1 MAEITHLSE
10 LQRKQ
15 LEEEGYILLPD
26 VLGKDH
32 LPALIARLEELWLA
46 EGDRA
51 GQEVVIEPGAR
62 RLANLI
68 NKGQVFRPIFTE
80 PIILEAAKVVLGPKI
95 RLGSLNARSVPP
107 HSDPKMP
114 LHCDTDYTGK
124 PDKKGFYSFSCIW
137 MLDDFTCENGATHL
151 VPGSHRSSALPKEV
165 LADVYAPHPQ
175 EVVAQGK
182 AGDVLVFNGHCWHTG
197 GANITN
203 GQRRAI
209 LGHYNRA
216 DHPQQTDQQKH
227 LSPQVKSDLTPLERE
242 ILGLADPPLS
252 RIWMQIK
259 ILIWKFK
266 WQRLHHKS

>member
-1 MAEITHLSE
+1 MSE

-15 LEEEGYILLPD
+15 LEEEGYILLPGALSQD
-26 VLGKDH
+26 QVL
-32 LPALIARLEELWLA
+32 ALITQLEELWLA

-51 GQEVVIEPGAR
+51 GQEVIIEPGAR
-62 RLANLI
+62 RLANLV
-68 NKGQVFRPIFTE
+68 NNGEVFRPVFTE
-80 PIILEAAKVVLGPKI
+80 PIILEAAKVVLGPEI

-124 PDKKGFYSFSCIW
+124 PDKSGFYSFSCIW
-137 MLDDFTCENGATHL
+137 MLDDFTCQNGATHI
-151 VPGSHRSSALPKEV
+151 VPGTHRSNVLPKEA

-175 EVVAQGK
+175 EVVVEGN

-197 GANITN
+197 GANVTD

-216 DHPQQTDQQKH
+216 DHPQQTNQRKL
-227 LSPQVKSDLTPLERE
+227 LSPQVKAGLTPLERQ
-242 ILGLADPPLS
+242 ILGLDDSLLS
-252 RIWMQIK
+252 RASMRVK
-259 ILIWKFK
+259 VLIWGLR
-266 WQRLHHKS
+266 WQLTQHK